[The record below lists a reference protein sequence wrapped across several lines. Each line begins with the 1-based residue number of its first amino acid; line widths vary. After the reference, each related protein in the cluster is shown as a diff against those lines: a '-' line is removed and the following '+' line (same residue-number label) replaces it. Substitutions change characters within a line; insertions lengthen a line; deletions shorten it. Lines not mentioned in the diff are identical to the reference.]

1 MRRALLLLALLA
13 PATFAGIAGAAAPDN
28 ATIEAQ
34 FRAAKDDAAARA
46 RIMNG
51 LMAPEVT
58 YAHNYVRPEDG
69 KPMPKAEALRMTMG
83 ADRPADTPATLT
95 YTTDDWQTYVSDGA
109 IVFTWRMT
117 AKNPA
122 VQPRYTLVTQIWQRN
137 SRGEVV
143 AGTVYYDT
151 ARMSAVTKP

>member
-1 MRRALLLLALLA
+1 MRCIHWILAAMLV
-13 PATFAGIAGAAAPDN
+13 TGIALPAASAPDN
-28 ATIEAQ
+28 AGIEAQ
-34 FRAAKDDAAARA
+34 FRAAKDDPAARA
-46 RIMNG
+46 KIMGG

-58 YAHNYVRPEDG
+58 YSHNYVRPEDG
-69 KPMPKAEALRMTMG
+69 KPMKRDEALRMTMG
-83 ADRPADTPATLT
+83 SDRPAGAAASLP

-117 AKNPA
+117 AKNPE
-122 VQPRYTLVTQIWQRN
+122 VKPRHTLVTQIWQRN
-137 SRGEVV
+137 KDGQVV

>member
-1 MRRALLLLALLA
+1 MRRALLTLALLA
-13 PATFAGIAGAAAPDN
+13 MASAAAAAAPDN
-28 ATIEAQ
+28 AAIEAQ
-34 FRAAKDDAAARA
+34 FRAAKDDSAARA
-46 RIMNG
+46 RIMAG

-69 KPMPKAEALRMTMG
+69 KKMPKEEALRMTMG
-83 ADRPADTPATLT
+83 SDRPAGAQAALP

-117 AKNPA
+117 AKNPE
-122 VQPRYTLVTQIWQRN
+122 VKPRYTLVTQIWQRN

>member
-1 MRRALLLLALLA
+1 M
-13 PATFAGIAGAAAPDN
+13 AA
-28 ATIEAQ
+28 
-34 FRAAKDDAAARA
+34 
-46 RIMNG
+46 
-51 LMAPEVT
+51 EVT

-83 ADRPADTPATLT
+83 SDRPTGSQASLP

-117 AKNPA
+117 SKNPA